1 MEKMVER
8 WERGE
13 WSEEE
18 KKSSEGEE
26 EEEVKGEL
34 NSLLWQVFL
43 HSFALLILWCRSRF
57 CHSLLSKGAI

>member
-1 MEKMVER
+1 MVER

-34 NSLLWQVFL
+34 NSLLW
-43 HSFALLILWCRSRF
+43 
-57 CHSLLSKGAI
+57 